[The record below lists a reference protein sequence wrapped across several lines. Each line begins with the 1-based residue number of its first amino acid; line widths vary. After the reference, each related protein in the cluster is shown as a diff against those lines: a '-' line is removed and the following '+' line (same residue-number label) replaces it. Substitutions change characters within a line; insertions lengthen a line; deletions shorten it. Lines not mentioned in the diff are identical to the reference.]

1 MQRVTRITKRVT
13 RTMKLSI
20 PDHIL
25 SIKPYVA
32 GKPLEELEREYGIA
46 DAIKLASNE
55 NPLGPSPL
63 AIEAIHAAVE
73 KLNRYPDGSGFEMTR
88 CLAQKFNIAPDSIV
102 LGNGSDDIIALLACT
117 LLRPGD
123 EVVLPQPSF
132 LFYEI
137 SLRSAGAI
145 PIWVPLESN
154 AIDLKGIQKVI
165 TPNTRL
171 VFLNVPFNPTGSIIS
186 RAEFENFIGAMPPH
200 VVVVVDEAYIEFV
213 RDPDCVR
220 SLDYIKSDNRIVG
233 MRTFSKAYG
242 LAGLRVGY
250 GIMSAELSELLN
262 RVRQPFNV
270 NSLAQVAAMA
280 ALKDDD
286 FLQKTIRLVHT
297 ELDFLYASLARLGF
311 EYLPSQANFLMINVG
326 QPADVV
332 FERLLK
338 QGVIVRSM
346 ASYSYPE
353 YIRVNVGLHSEN
365 VRFLEALE
373 SVLSG
378 D

>member
-1 MQRVTRITKRVT
+1 
-13 RTMKLSI
+13 MKLSV
-20 PDHIL
+20 PEYIL

-73 KLNRYPDGSGFEMTR
+73 NLNRYPDGGGYEMTR

-117 LLRPGD
+117 LLKPGD
-123 EVVLPQPSF
+123 ELVLPQPSF

-137 SLRSAGAI
+137 SLRSAGAL
-145 PIWVPLESN
+145 PIWVPLKSN
-154 AIDLKGIQKVI
+154 AIDLEGIQKVI
-165 TPNTRL
+165 TSKTRL
-171 VFLNVPFNPTGSIIS
+171 VFLNVPFNPTGAIIS
-186 RAEFENFIGAMPPH
+186 RAEFENFMGAMPPH

-213 RDPDCVR
+213 RDPDCVS
-220 SLDYIKSDNRIVG
+220 SLDCIKSDNRIVG

-297 ELDFLYASLARLGF
+297 ELDFLYASLARLGL

-353 YIRVNVGLHSEN
+353 HIRVNVGLHSEN
-365 VRFLEALE
+365 VRFIEALE
-373 SVLSG
+373 AVL
-378 D
+378 